1 MNEQDKKI
9 LELYQKD
16 SRRRRILIF
25 SFIVTFIICA
35 SFYRMYIKDKDV
47 DNIIQE
53 ETKSNIINENI
64 TNETNASNIETTAIQ
79 NNIEK
84 QNEVSKNTQ
93 EIKAETRTEQK
104 IQETKEKTKTQ
115 VTTTSNN
122 KEKKDAKE
130 KPKNKDFL
138 FKDGYTMD
146 NVIQA
151 AQDYLK
157 SYEFSGECIPIKDND
172 GVYLGMRVI
181 FY

>member
-9 LELYQKD
+9 LELYQKE
-16 SRRRRILIF
+16 SRRRKILIF
-25 SFIVTFIICA
+25 SFIVIFIICA
-35 SFYRMYIKDKDV
+35 SFYRIYIKDKDI
-47 DNIIQE
+47 DNTIQE
-53 ETKSNIINENI
+53 EPKSNIINENT
-64 TNETNASNIETTAIQ
+64 TNETNTSNIKNTAIQ
-79 NNIEK
+79 DNIEN

-93 EIKAETRTEQK
+93 EIKNETRTEQK
-104 IQETKEKTKTQ
+104 TQETKEEAKTQ

-122 KEKKDAKE
+122 KE

-146 NVIQA
+146 NVTQA

-157 SYEFSGECIPIKDND
+157 SYDFSGECIPIKDDD